1 MLCESFIN
9 YTQTSPLQEHPTRG
23 TTPIASLRAHAA
35 GRLTLKCGGQHGPRA
50 VLPQRPQSLRE
61 QRAVGFLEDLSQGVN
76 SQWVHMFPSLTP
88 SECPRT
94 RPGVQRPGRHI
105 LGTAHRSW
113 ASSRTPWIPPR
124 RWCALVRW
132 YLPADSIEDAMG
144 IRKESVIV
152 LADILTTRG
161 TMCGQGRWVVDR
173 AINYSM
179 SEREF
184 TG

>member
-1 MLCESFIN
+1 MRLDMLCESFIN

-94 RPGVQRPGRHI
+94 RPGVQRPDDI
-105 LGTAHRSW
+105 SLA
-113 ASSRTPWIPPR
+113 PR
-124 RWCALVRW
+124 IAPGPLLVRRGYRRGAGALW
-132 YLPADSIEDAMG
+132 CGG
-144 IRKESVIV
+144 IYQRTV
-152 LADILTTRG
+152 
-161 TMCGQGRWVVDR
+161 
-173 AINYSM
+173 
-179 SEREF
+179 
-184 TG
+184 